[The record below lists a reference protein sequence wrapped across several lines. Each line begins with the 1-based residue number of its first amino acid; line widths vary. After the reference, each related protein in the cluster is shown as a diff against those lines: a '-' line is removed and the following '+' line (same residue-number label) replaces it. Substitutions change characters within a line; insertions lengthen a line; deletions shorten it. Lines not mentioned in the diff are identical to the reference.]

1 MSTVGI
7 VAEYNPFHSGH
18 DFLMNQARLIAK
30 NDPIVVVMS
39 GNYVQR
45 GQMAIMDKWKR
56 ARAALQS
63 GADLVFE
70 LPFSFAVQP
79 ADIFANGSVKILSQ
93 LGVKNLVFGVENAN
107 LNFDYLAKKISQ
119 IPQDSLN
126 FRDYTQTYATQY
138 NQLVAREVGQEVNQP
153 NLMLAIAY
161 AVANLKLGHPMS
173 LSPITRIG
181 SGHDDP
187 LITEKVISSATG
199 IRNYVLDHQG
209 DDLSA
214 LKNFLPK
221 VELAELEKQ
230 TLYPNWNLLFKFLKY
245 RLESSSVDELS
256 SIYQMSEG
264 LEYKMKEEIHEA
276 TNFTD
281 FLRRIKSKRYTY
293 ARLRRL
299 ALYTLLNVQEDQ
311 MRQSQEDVSTMLL
324 GYTERGRNHLKRLRK
339 DATVPIISKV
349 DKKNSSQGTL
359 GLQVKVDRFYEQLIG
374 VDQNFGRRP
383 IEVKGG

>member
-1 MSTVGI
+1 MSIVGI

-18 DFLMNQARLIAK
+18 DFLMNQARLVAK
-30 NDPIVVVMS
+30 NDPIIVVMS

-56 ARAALQS
+56 AKAALQS

-93 LGVKNLVFGVENAN
+93 LGVQNLVFGVEDAN

-161 AVANLKLGHPMS
+161 AVSNLNLGHPMD
-173 LSPITRIG
+173 LSPIARIG

-199 IRNYVLDHQG
+199 IRNYILDHQ
-209 DDLSA
+209 DESLA
-214 LKNFLPK
+214 TLKNFLPK
-221 VELAELEKQ
+221 TELAELEKQ
-230 TLYPNWNLLFKFLKY
+230 VIYPNWNFLFKFLKY
-245 RLESSSVDELS
+245 RLESASINELS

-299 ALYTLLNVQEDQ
+299 ALYTLLNVKNEA
-311 MRQSQEDVSTMLL
+311 MLNSQKNVSTMLL
-324 GYTERGRNHLKRLRK
+324 GYTERGRNYLKKLRK
-339 DATVPIISKV
+339 DAEVPIISKV
-349 DKKNSSQGTL
+349 DKKNASQGTL
-359 GLQVKVDRFYEQLIG
+359 GLQVKVDRFYEQIIG
-374 VDQNFGRRP
+374 TDQNFGRHP

>member
-1 MSTVGI
+1 MSIVGI

-18 DFLMNQARLIAK
+18 DFLMNQARLVAK
-30 NDPIVVVMS
+30 NDPIIVVMS

-56 ARAALQS
+56 AKAALQS

-93 LGVKNLVFGVENAN
+93 LGVQNLVFGVEDAN

-161 AVANLKLGHPMS
+161 AVSNLNLGHPMD
-173 LSPITRIG
+173 LSPIARIG

-199 IRNYVLDHQG
+199 IRNYILDHQ
-209 DDLSA
+209 DESLA
-214 LKNFLPK
+214 TLKNFLPK
-221 VELAELEKQ
+221 TELAELEKQ
-230 TLYPNWNLLFKFLKY
+230 VIYPNWNFLFKFLKY
-245 RLESSSVDELS
+245 RLESASINELN

-299 ALYTLLNVQEDQ
+299 ALYTLLNVKNEA
-311 MRQSQEDVSTMLL
+311 MLNSQKNVSTMLL
-324 GYTERGRNHLKRLRK
+324 GYTERGRNYLKKLRK
-339 DATVPIISKV
+339 DAEVPIISKV
-349 DKKNSSQGTL
+349 DKKNASQGTL
-359 GLQVKVDRFYEQLIG
+359 GLQVKVDRFYEQIIG
-374 VDQNFGRRP
+374 TDQNFGRHP

>member
-1 MSTVGI
+1 MSIVGI

-18 DFLMNQARLIAK
+18 DFLMNQARLVAK
-30 NDPIVVVMS
+30 NDPIIVVMS

-56 ARAALQS
+56 AKAALQS

-93 LGVKNLVFGVENAN
+93 LGVQNLVFGVEDAN

-161 AVANLKLGHPMS
+161 AVSNLNLGHPMD
-173 LSPITRIG
+173 LSPIARIG

-199 IRNYVLDHQG
+199 IRNYILDHQ
-209 DDLSA
+209 DESFA
-214 LKNFLPK
+214 TLKNFLPK
-221 VELAELEKQ
+221 TELAELEKQ
-230 TLYPNWNLLFKFLKY
+230 VIYPNWNFLFKFLKY
-245 RLESSSVDELS
+245 RLESASINELN

-299 ALYTLLNVQEDQ
+299 ALYTLLNVKNEA
-311 MRQSQEDVSTMLL
+311 MLNSQKNVSTMLL
-324 GYTERGRNHLKRLRK
+324 GYTERGRNYLKKLRK
-339 DATVPIISKV
+339 DAEVPIISKV
-349 DKKNSSQGTL
+349 DKKNASQGTL
-359 GLQVKVDRFYEQLIG
+359 GLQVKVDRFYEQIIG
-374 VDQNFGRRP
+374 TDQNFGRHP

>member
-7 VAEYNPFHSGH
+7 IAEYNPLHSGH
-18 DFLMNQARLIAK
+18 DFLMNQARIVAK
-30 NDPIVVVMS
+30 NDPIIVVMS

-45 GQMAIMDKWKR
+45 GQMAIMDKWHR
-56 ARAALQS
+56 AQAALQS
-63 GADLVFE
+63 GADLVLE

-79 ADIFANGSVKILSQ
+79 ADIFAQGGVEILSK
-93 LGVKNLVFGVENAN
+93 LGAKTLVFGVEDAN
-107 LNFDYLAKKISQ
+107 LNLDYLAKKISQ
-119 IPQDSLN
+119 IPQESLN

-161 AVANLKLGHPMS
+161 AVANLNLGHP
-173 LSPITRIG
+173 LDLHPIMRIG

-199 IRNYVLDHQG
+199 IRNYVLEHQDH
-209 DDLSA
+209 DLQA

-221 VELAELEKQ
+221 TELAQLSAQKV
-230 TLYPNWNLLFKFLKY
+230 YPNWNILYNFLKY
-245 RLESSSVDELS
+245 RLESASVTELG

-264 LEYKMKEEIHEA
+264 LEYKMKEEIHDA

-299 ALYTLLNVQEDQ
+299 SLYTLLNIKDKD
-311 MRQSQEDVSTMLL
+311 MRASQKDVSTLLL
-324 GYTERGRNHLKRLRK
+324 GYTQRGRNYLKKLRK
-339 DATVPIISKV
+339 DSEIPIISKV

-359 GLQVKVDRFYEQLIG
+359 GLQVKVDRFYEQIIG
-374 VDQNFGRRP
+374 QDQNFGRRP
-383 IEVKGG
+383 LEVK